1 MTTPEPNPSPLGDTR
16 PGPVNP
22 PAAAGAS
29 GAPPPAQPAP
39 GTAPGQA
46 PPPAA
51 PPTAAPA
58 ARPAPSRPVPSRVG
72 ATWVAAIGF
81 AVVLLLLL
89 IFVLQ
94 NNQKV
99 EVSFFGAHGNTPMG
113 VALLL
118 AFTVAAGLLGRRLPT
133 SFVPEEDYGYFLLNV
148 QLPPA
153 ASLERTDAVCRKI
166 DELLLHTPGIG
177 NFNTIAGFSLL
188 SRVTAGN
195 YNLEL
200 LNFPGE
206 RRSGELVAGETKTF
220 TIFCFVNRIATR
232 AN

>member
-51 PPTAAPA
+51 PPTA

-118 AFTVAAGLLGRRLPT
+118 A
-133 SFVPEEDYGYFLLNV
+133 
-148 QLPPA
+148 
-153 ASLERTDAVCRKI
+153 AVF
-166 DELLLHTPGIG
+166 GI
-177 NFNTIAGFSLL
+177 L
-188 SRVTAGN
+188 
-195 YNLEL
+195 
-200 LNFPGE
+200 
-206 RRSGELVAGETKTF
+206 LVAIPGSVR
-220 TIFCFVNRIATR
+220 ILQLRWRDRRNRRATR
-232 AN
+232 RQP